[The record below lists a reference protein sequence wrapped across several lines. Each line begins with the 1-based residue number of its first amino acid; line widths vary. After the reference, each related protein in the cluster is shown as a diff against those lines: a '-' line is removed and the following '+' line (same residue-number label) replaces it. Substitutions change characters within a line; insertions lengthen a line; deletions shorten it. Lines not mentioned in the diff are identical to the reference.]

1 MGDLAMMLGLSKG
14 GEKDVATGQA
24 YVFQHEIIERVELAR
39 AAIALQAQSH
49 CIQNRSCEAALHP
62 ASA

>member
-1 MGDLAMMLGLSKG
+1 MILGLSMG
-14 GEKDVATGQA
+14 DEKDIAAGQA

-49 CIQNRSCEAALHP
+49 CIQNRSCEAAPYP